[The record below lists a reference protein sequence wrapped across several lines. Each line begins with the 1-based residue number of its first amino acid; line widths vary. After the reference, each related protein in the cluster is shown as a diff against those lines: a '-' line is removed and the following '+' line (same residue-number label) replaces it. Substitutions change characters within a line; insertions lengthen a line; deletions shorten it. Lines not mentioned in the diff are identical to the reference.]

1 MVYPQEYPVTSR
13 KEREHVSS
21 SSEVGMS
28 KSCASLS
35 NVLNMFEF
43 NLLGYFYLLSD
54 VNTSFSCVVFV
65 PFKSVSAVFPTPFH
79 HFIPLLTNSQF
90 FFLSFAC
97 FILSNFTIQGY
108 VWKRSTTENG
118 ELPSHKAVKCSLFT
132 HSLHLF
138 CYRWI
143 LFTIYLRAIKT
154 SEREVETGS

>member
-1 MVYPQEYPVTSR
+1 
-13 KEREHVSS
+13 
-21 SSEVGMS
+21 MS

-90 FFLSFAC
+90 FSCPLLA
-97 FILSNFTIQGY
+97 
-108 VWKRSTTENG
+108 
-118 ELPSHKAVKCSLFT
+118 
-132 HSLHLF
+132 LF
-138 CYRWI
+138 CLISQFKDMYEKGQPQR
-143 LFTIYLRAIKT
+143 
-154 SEREVETGS
+154 TGSCRHIRQ